1 MKSETVFHTI
11 APVWNENSKIL
22 ILGSIP
28 SPKSRD
34 TGFYYGHPRN
44 RFWSVTAGLL
54 GEPVP
59 QSNDEKREMLLS
71 HGIAL
76 WDVVGKC
83 DIVGASDNS
92 IKNVVYNDVAK
103 LTSASRI
110 KAVFLTG
117 NTAYSLYK
125 KGLAEKVGLPYFG
138 LPSTSPANAAM
149 KEETLFEKYKII
161 LEYIR

>member
-1 MKSETVFHTI
+1 M
-11 APVWNENSKIL
+11 
-22 ILGSIP
+22 
-28 SPKSRD
+28 
-34 TGFYYGHPRN
+34 
-44 RFWSVTAGLL
+44 AGLL
-54 GEPVP
+54 GDPVP
-59 QSNDEKREMLLS
+59 QSNTEKREMLLS

-103 LTSASRI
+103 LTSVSRI

-125 KGLAEKVGLPYFG
+125 KGLAEKVG